1 MFKFCVLGSGSRGN
15 ATYIESDNEA
25 LLIDA
30 GFSGVEMERRLADI
44 DASPEKIAAILVTHE
59 HHDHLKGVGILARK
73 YGLTVIANG
82 PTLRAGEKKLGK
94 IPNCHGFTTG
104 ESFNFA
110 GFSIHPFSVSHDSAD
125 PVGFVISREDC
136 SLGYCTDTGMVSRLI
151 HHRLSACH
159 GLIIEAN
166 HDPEMLMNGPYPLHL
181 QQRVRS
187 RSGHLANE
195 EAARFIGT
203 LVHDGLQHV
212 VLAHLSETNND
223 PSLAL
228 DRVMAVL
235 DEKPSTERI
244 PRISLGW
251 QGRVGEVVCLIGGG
265 SV

>member
-1 MFKFCVLGSGSRGN
+1 MKFCVLGSGSRGN
-15 ATYIESDNEA
+15 ATYIESGNEA

-30 GFSGVEMERRLADI
+30 GFSGVEMVRRLADI

-73 YGLTVIANG
+73 LGLTVIAND

-94 IPNCHGFTTG
+94 ILNYHGFTTG

-110 GFSIHPFSVSHDSAD
+110 GFFIHPFSVSHDSAD
-125 PVGFVISREDC
+125 PVGFVISREGC

-195 EAARFIGT
+195 DAARFIGS

-212 VLAHLSETNND
+212 VLAHLSETNNE

-228 DRVMAVL
+228 NRVMAVL
-235 DEKPSTERI
+235 DEKGPTERI
-244 PRISLGW
+244 PSISLGW
-251 QGRVGEVVCLIGGG
+251 QDRVGEVVSLVGGC